1 MPKSSDNA
9 YLIFLALAGGFIAL
23 GVTALLASTFWPNS

>member
-9 YLIFLALAGGFIAL
+9 YLLFLAFAGGIIGL